1 MHVVEEIVVHAG
13 EAWWVHLVV
22 AAFSL
27 VDAFFP
33 TVPSES
39 LLVALGS
46 LWATSGQP
54 SLILLVLAGWAG
66 AAVGD
71 HVTYQIGRMLPWQK
85 LPFFNEGRRGHRA
98 VEAAERGLER
108 HAFTYL
114 MTARFIPLGRTA
126 VNLVAGGLEY
136 PRALFTPR
144 IILATFMWAVYSSL
158 IGALAGQWFEAH
170 PLLGIVA
177 ALLLAF
183 AFSLLVER
191 IVRKFHALKAKQ
203 TSERA

>member
-13 EAWWVHLVV
+13 EAWWIHLVV

-46 LWATSGQP
+46 LWATSGKP
-54 SLILLVLAGWAG
+54 SLLLLILSGWGG
-66 AAVGD
+66 AAIGD
-71 HVTYQIGRMLPWQK
+71 HVTYQIGRVLPWRK
-85 LPFFNEGRRGHRA
+85 LAFFNEGRRGHRA
-98 VEAAERGLER
+98 IEAAERGLEK

-126 VNLVAGGLEY
+126 VNLVAGGVRY
-136 PRALFTPR
+136 PRSLFTPK
-144 IILATFMWAVYSSL
+144 ILLATFLWAVYSCL
-158 IGALAGQWFEAH
+158 VGAVAGQWFEAH
-170 PLLGIVA
+170 PILGILA
-177 ALLLAF
+177 ALALAF
-183 AFSLLVER
+183 AVSLLVER
-191 IVRKFHALKAKQ
+191 LVRRLHALKAKRA
-203 TSERA
+203 SESA

>member
-39 LLVALGS
+39 LLVTLGS
-46 LWATSGQP
+46 LWATSGKP
-54 SLILLVLAGWAG
+54 SLFLLILSGWVG

-71 HVTYQIGRMLPWQK
+71 HVTYLLGRVLPWRK
-85 LPFFNEGRRGHRA
+85 LTFFNEGHRGHRA
-98 VEAAERGLER
+98 VEAAERGLDK

-114 MTARFIPLGRTA
+114 MTARFIPLGRTV
-126 VNLVAGGLEY
+126 VNLVAGGVRY
-136 PRALFTPR
+136 PRSLFTPK
-144 IILATFMWAVYSSL
+144 IVLATFIWAGYSCL
-158 IGALAGQWFEAH
+158 VGALAGQWFEAH
-170 PLLGIVA
+170 PLLGILA
-177 ALLLAF
+177 ALALAF
-183 AFSLLVER
+183 AVSFVVER
-191 IVRKFHALKAKQ
+191 LVRKFHAFKAKQ
-203 TSERA
+203 ASDSV

>member
-46 LWATSGQP
+46 LWATSGKP
-54 SLILLVLAGWAG
+54 SLILLILAGWAG

-85 LPFFNEGRRGHRA
+85 LSFFNEGRRGHRA
-98 VEAAERGLER
+98 VEAAERGLEHLPASGSR
-108 HAFTYL
+108 
-114 MTARFIPLGRTA
+114 
-126 VNLVAGGLEY
+126 
-136 PRALFTPR
+136 R
-144 IILATFMWAVYSSL
+144 IRCSESSRRSY
-158 IGALAGQWFEAH
+158 WRS
-170 PLLGIVA
+170 PSR
-177 ALLLAF
+177 
-183 AFSLLVER
+183 FSLS
-191 IVRKFHALKAKQ
+191 AS
-203 TSERA
+203 SESFTH

>member
-22 AAFSL
+22 AAFSC

-46 LWATSGQP
+46 LWATSKRP
-54 SLILLVLAGWAG
+54 SLLFLVLSGWGG
-66 AAVGD
+66 AAIGD
-71 HVTYQIGRMLPWQK
+71 HVTYHIGRLLPWRK
-85 LPFFNEGRRGHRA
+85 LRFFHEGHRGHRA
-98 VEAAERGLER
+98 VAAAERGLEK

-126 VNLVAGGLEY
+126 VNLVAGGVKY
-136 PRALFTPR
+136 PLSLFTPK
-144 IILATFMWAVYSSL
+144 IILATFLWAVYSCL
-158 IGALAGQWFEAH
+158 VGALAGQWFETH
-170 PLLGIVA
+170 PLLGILA
-177 ALLLAF
+177 ALVLAF
-183 AFSLLVER
+183 AVSLLVER
-191 IVRKFHALKAKQ
+191 VVRKFHALKAKQ

>member
-1 MHVVEEIVVHAG
+1 MQIVEDIVVHAG

-46 LWATSGQP
+46 LWATSGHP
-54 SLILLVLAGWAG
+54 PLILLILAGWAG
-66 AAVGD
+66 AAIGD

-85 LPFFNEGRRGHRA
+85 LSFFNEGRRGHRA
-98 VEAAERGLER
+98 VEAAERGLQK

-126 VNLVAGGLEY
+126 VNLVAGGVKY
-136 PRALFTPR
+136 PLSLFTPK
-144 IILATFMWAVYSSL
+144 IILATFLWAVYSCL
-158 IGALAGQWFEAH
+158 VGALAGQWFETH
-170 PLLGIVA
+170 PLLGILA
-177 ALLLAF
+177 ALVLAF
-183 AFSLLVER
+183 AVSLLVER
-191 IVRKFHALKAKQ
+191 LVRRFHAFKAGQASK
-203 TSERA
+203 SA